1 MRLTIVAVIVGCL
14 FAALLARLWYL
25 QVMRGD
31 TALASAQ
38 DNGVRLVSIPAPRGR
53 IVDRNGVVIVDNRI
67 SEVLT
72 LSRDSVKVSPGV
84 VDQLAKLLNTP
95 VTAIRHAVDDKRYS
109 PYQPVP
115 IATDVSNA
123 TIIYIKEHRDL
134 FPGVEAQA
142 QAVRTYPFGAV
153 AANVLG
159 YVSQISDRQYVS
171 LKAKGY
177 QQNDQIGQTG
187 IESAYESALRGQP
200 AVQKLQVDAQ
210 GRVLGNI
217 GNQPAVQGHDIK
229 LTIDIKVQQMA
240 EQSLQQGLQAAQGT
254 FDTVTHRNFAAPAGG
269 VVVEDPRN
277 GQIIALATYPTYN
290 PLDFVG
296 GISQQKYAG
305 YLNNPLFPLNDRTIQ
320 GQYAPGSTFKMVTA
334 TAALQDGLISP
345 SLIYNDTGGIDV
357 GTTHFR
363 NDNGA
368 AYGPVSLQRAITVS
382 SDAYFYNLG
391 AEFWSAGVR
400 AKYGDD
406 ALQNVARSYGFGSPT
421 GIAIPNEATGKIP
434 DLTMRKK
441 EHAANPVAFPNGG
454 WFTGDNV
461 NMAIGQGEV
470 LVTPLQLAN
479 AYATFANGGIL
490 YRPLLA
496 LDAEDQSGQVVQTF
510 PSQAMGHVALP
521 ERPTMLAGFEGV
533 TSSPGGTAYGAF
545 AGFPL
550 DQFLVAGK
558 TGTAQAS
565 PGKQDTSV
573 FTSFGPAANP
583 QYVVDAML
591 EQSGYG
597 ANAAAPTVRRIYDGI
612 LGHNQG
618 AIAIQHGGQG

>member
-1 MRLTIVAVIVGCL
+1 MRLTILAVVVASL
-14 FAALLARLWYL
+14 FAALFARLWYL
-25 QVMRGD
+25 QVMKGES
-31 TALASAQ
+31 AKVAAQ
-38 DNGVRLVSIPAPRGR
+38 DNGIRLVSVPAPRGR
-53 IVDRNGVVIVDNRI
+53 IIDRNGVVLVDNRI

-72 LSRDSVKVSPGV
+72 LSRDSAKINPSVLGH
-84 VDQLAKLLNTP
+84 LAKLLNTP
-95 VTAIRHAVDDKRYS
+95 ATTIQHSINDRRYS

-115 IATDVSNA
+115 VATDVSSA
-123 TIIYIKEHRDL
+123 TIIYIKEHQDQ
-134 FPGVEAQA
+134 FPGVDAQA
-142 QAVRTYPFGAV
+142 EAVRTYPLGTT
-153 AANVLG
+153 AANLLG
-159 YVSQISDRQYVS
+159 YVSQISDRQFAA
-171 LKAKGY
+171 LKSKGY
-177 QQNDQIGQTG
+177 QQNDAIGQTG
-187 IESAYESALRGQP
+187 AEAAYESVLRGQP

-210 GRVLGNI
+210 GRVLGII
-217 GNQPAVQGHDIK
+217 GNEPPVQGHDIK
-229 LTIDIKVQQMA
+229 LSIDIKIQQMA

-254 FDTVTHRNFAAPAGG
+254 FDTVTKRNFTAPAGG

-277 GQIIALATYPTYN
+277 GQIIAMATFPTYN

-320 GQYAPGSTFKMVTA
+320 GQYAPGSTFKLVTA

-345 SLIYNDTGGIDV
+345 NTIYNDTGGIDV
-357 GTTHFR
+357 GAVHFK
-363 NDNGA
+363 NDNGV
-368 AYGPVSLQRAITVS
+368 AYGPVNLTRAITVS

-391 AEFWSAGVR
+391 AEFWSSGVR

-406 ALQNVARSYGFGSPT
+406 ALQNVARGYGFGSPT
-421 GIAIPNEATGKIP
+421 GIALPNETPGKIP
-434 DLTMRKK
+434 DLMMRKK

-454 WFTGDNV
+454 WYTGDNV
-461 NMAIGQGEV
+461 NMSIGQGEV

-479 AYATFANGGIL
+479 AYATFANGGTL
-490 YRPLLA
+490 YRPQLA
-496 LDAEDQSGQVVQTF
+496 LDAETQTGQVVQTF
-510 PSQAMGHVALP
+510 PPQPIGHVDLP
-521 ERPTMLAGFEGV
+521 ERPAMLAGFEGV
-533 TSSPGGTAYGAF
+533 TSSAAGTAYGAF

-565 PGKQDTSV
+565 AGKQDTSV
-573 FTSFGPAANP
+573 FTSFGPAASP

-618 AIAIQHGGQG
+618 AIAIQHGTQG